1 MRKWNRIILSLI
13 VSAILLTSCGTSQDN
28 LKDTQKITEESN
40 TMDFTS
46 VKIGAFTSSNKDD
59 GGWNQVQYAGLTKML
74 ENLGLSDEQFV
85 FIEDVAEEGNSGVAT
100 VVQQM
105 VEDGCNIII
114 GVASGYKDAMGSVA
128 KEYPDIQ
135 FVQFNGYTSKN
146 EVGYSIRHYQ
156 GMFLCGYI
164 CSLVSG
170 TDELGYVTGYPEAS
184 NILALNAFAQGAKY
198 GNPLATVQVSWT
210 NSWYDPAA
218 EKECANSLITKGITC
233 IGMSAA
239 SSPAIPQACQ
249 EAGVYCTGYHLDMK
263 KYAPEAVMTSFMWN
277 WAPIFE
283 DIVTRF
289 VQGQGIPFQ
298 ENYFW
303 GADKGCAAIAD
314 INLGIV
320 PQEIADKVYKA
331 QEMIIS
337 GEIDVFSGELRD
349 NQGNVVVPKG
359 ETMSDGQMMDM
370 GFLLDNVIGTL
381 P

>member
-28 LKDTQKITEESN
+28 LKDTQKITKESN

-59 GGWNQVQYAGLTKML
+59 GGWNQVQYAGLTEML

-105 VEDGCNIII
+105 AEDGCNIII
-114 GVASGYKDAMGSVA
+114 GVASGYKDAM
-128 KEYPDIQ
+128 D
-135 FVQFNGYTSKN
+135 
-146 EVGYSIRHYQ
+146 
-156 GMFLCGYI
+156 
-164 CSLVSG
+164 
-170 TDELGYVTGYPEAS
+170 
-184 NILALNAFAQGAKY
+184 
-198 GNPLATVQVSWT
+198 
-210 NSWYDPAA
+210 
-218 EKECANSLITKGITC
+218 
-233 IGMSAA
+233 SAA

-263 KYAPEAVMTSFMWN
+263 EYAPEAVMTSFMWN

-283 DIVTRF
+283 DIVIRF
-289 VQGQGIPFQ
+289 VQDQGIPFQ

-359 ETMSDGQMMDM
+359 ETMSDGKMMDM